1 MKGPE
6 YHGFETAASP
16 LVNRDVV
23 LDAIVAL
30 HAKNPEVDFTNLH
43 DEDVET
49 VRKLFSDWTKQIRE
63 LESAE
68 KRLMGFLEQN
78 MIMFDAGLIT
88 NKEGLKSLENDLNDQ
103 LEQVRGDSFVDYEKK
118 IGEYKQRI
126 EDLLKRADK

>member
-6 YHGFETAASP
+6 LHGFETAASP

-43 DEDVET
+43 DEDVEA
-49 VRKLFSDWTKQIRE
+49 VRSLFSDWTKQIRE

-126 EDLLKRADK
+126 EDLLRRADK